1 MSFWKKRT
9 EMDRDDDINT
19 SDIKSFAQDD
29 QDERRHGYAG
39 SVRDIENRHRT
50 MSKEAFEKWRKNK
63 ERGLKIQQ
71 EKKERELDERYVP

>member
-1 MSFWKKRT
+1 
-9 EMDRDDDINT
+9 
-19 SDIKSFAQDD
+19 
-29 QDERRHGYAG
+29 
-39 SVRDIENRHRT
+39 

>member
-39 SVRDIENRHRT
+39 SVRDI
-50 MSKEAFEKWRKNK
+50 
-63 ERGLKIQQ
+63 
-71 EKKERELDERYVP
+71 